1 MHDRE
6 DQTVRNRRRSG
17 SWVAG
22 LMIGAALAAAALP
35 TAAQDASP
43 GVGAGSGGSPGQ
55 RDSLKVGL
63 GYIPSVQ
70 FAPFYL
76 ADQSGYY
83 AEAGLD
89 VTFEH
94 HADQDLI
101 TLLGQGAVDVGMAD
115 GTSLIPAVSQGIPI
129 VYVATVFSRFPN
141 VVFAP
146 VEQGIRSAADLAG
159 HSVGIPGR
167 YGSSWIA
174 LQGLLASAGLT
185 TEDVEILT
193 YPDFG
198 HGVAVAA
205 GQVDSAIGY
214 LNNEPVTLR
223 REGIEVDV
231 VSVDEVA
238 PLPGPGLV
246 VNRAALSE
254 DTTALRAFTAATL
267 RAMAD
272 IAANPQLGLEAT
284 FQRVPELAG
293 EPELQAAI
301 LEATVQAWSN
311 AYTDVH
317 GLGSMDP
324 GVWASALE
332 TMRSL
337 PDSVVPESLEVDDL
351 IDDSLLP

>member
-1 MHDRE
+1 M
-6 DQTVRNRRRSG
+6 
-17 SWVAG
+17 AG
-22 LMIGAALAAAALP
+22 LCAVGVLMAGALP
-35 TAAQDASP
+35 ASAQDASP
-43 GVGAGSGGSPGQ
+43 LASANGGGDAGE
-55 RDSLKVGL
+55 RVALKVGL

-76 ADQSGYY
+76 AEQAGYY
-83 AEAGLD
+83 AHAGLD

-94 HADQDLI
+94 HTDQDLI
-101 TLLGQGAVDVGMAD
+101 TLLGQGAVDVGVAD

-141 VVFAP
+141 VVFSP
-146 VEQGIRSAADLAG
+146 VAQGIRTAADLAG

-174 LQGLLASAGLT
+174 LQALLTSAGLT
-185 TEDVEILT
+185 PEDVEILT

-205 GQVDSAIGY
+205 GQVDSAVGY
-214 LNNEPVTLR
+214 VNNEPVTLA
-223 REGIEVDV
+223 REGIDVDV

-246 VNRAALSE
+246 VNRAALRE
-254 DTTALRAFTAATL
+254 QTPVLRAFAGATL

-272 IAANPQLGLEAT
+272 ITANPQLGLDAT

-293 EPELQAAI
+293 DADLQAAI

-311 AYTDVH
+311 AYTEAH
-317 GLGSMDP
+317 GLGSIDP
-324 GVWASALE
+324 AVWSSALD

-337 PDSVVPESLEVDDL
+337 PDSVIPETLEVDDL
-351 IDDSLLP
+351 VDDSLLP